1 MKSKEWKERMLH
13 IKSGFIALL
22 TFVFLFTS
30 VGIIAPGTAGAT
42 AATYYQEL
50 DLTGNSEGWN
60 GDPAKN
66 ISFSIPAVTERP
78 GTIAQLLIY
87 AYDVREEDGETA
99 RVYWGEDESALYL
112 GDLSGMAGQWSVSVL
127 EVPLDAIQNTNPVYI
142 TINDTS
148 GGNDWEVEVA
158 WAQLLFDGGPG
169 IDARVDDPTVTYLGS
184 YISVFWYLKG
194 LNARAYV
201 SPVHVIDENGY
212 NIREI
217 TGNHNFS
224 APYKIPSSFSAF
236 NQGTVH
242 TTHFMIGDPYEGNM
256 NRIGRV
262 HHIVT
267 IKTSQVPVLDRLAF
281 KDNGQNIV
289 LSPSFAPL
297 TRAYSSTVSYSTAEV
312 TPVAMPLEG
321 HAVTARINGSAADP
335 FAPVPSS
342 IPLQVGRNTIE
353 YLVTNVEDPAGK
365 IYTVTIDRLPK
376 LDSLVGSPAITLSP
390 GFDGDIPNPASGYH
404 SSVDNHVDK
413 IVLMPVLPAGAGLN
427 PEDVTVSINGQPFE
441 ALVAGTSNTSE
452 LLLNVGR
459 NVITVRVTS
468 PDDHVYTDYPF
479 TLDRAPALANLSFSA
494 GDEALTPGFSSNEY
508 VYSTVVE
515 HVETP
520 IGLTPTVNDGET
532 VELRVNS
539 NNEADFAAI
548 IPNVQTGGLAL
559 IAGINKVEVR
569 VKSSDYDAALSAVP
583 VAEKADLVKIYMFNV
598 GRSPFLTDLVVSGE
612 HLTESFDAAKLDYS
626 INRTIPYTQSSVKVM
641 PTSSDSPVKL
651 EVRVNGGA
659 YETIDSGT
667 ESGELALQSGA
678 NKLEIKTTSV
688 NPLDQRE
695 YSTVYSVVVN
705 KDAPPQGGSSSSPT
719 SAGPSYR
726 DFELDAGIDNKGQ
739 RMLVTDIIG
748 KELTLSAYLV
758 KSDGTKL
765 DSPAI
770 PIDSNGRFTLSNI
783 SSGTYGMVINVN
795 GPSGE
800 KLAGG
805 LSSLTVGAGDSGKV
819 IVKPIDPQSKVTD
832 ASTGDALQ
840 GVKITLYWAD
850 TALNRSK
857 GRTPGEIVK
866 LPTLTHFAPHK
877 NNAVQTTPAEGIFG
891 WVPYIDGDYYFVAVK
906 DGYEKYDS
914 REDDRNRPLG
924 DGSSIKDGI
933 IHVAQSVFTY
943 DLAMKP
949 DGWEAPG
956 GTHRSY
962 MSGYPD
968 GSFKPEKGISR
979 AELAAVLVRIL
990 PQKASATSN
999 ARNLSDLA
1007 KPFWATESIN
1017 IALDQGW
1024 MKGTAA
1030 GAFHPDKLV
1039 TRAELAQVAYNIR
1052 NEEWSG
1058 VSSPTSTAFSDVKAH
1073 WGAKAIAAAAS
1084 NGIVEGYVDGSFK
1097 PNNVVTRAE
1106 AATLLNRLLDRIP
1119 GKVGEQPLWPDVP
1132 TSHWA
1137 YKNIMEASVTH
1148 QYNRSDDGTE
1158 LWSGK

>member
-1 MKSKEWKERMLH
+1 MSYF
-13 IKSGFIALL
+13 KSGFSALAA
-22 TFVFLFTS
+22 FVFLFTS

-50 DLTGNSEGWN
+50 DLTGNSAGWN
-60 GDPAKN
+60 GNPAKD

-87 AYDVREEDGETA
+87 AYDIRAEDGETA
-99 RVYWGEDESALYL
+99 RVYWGEDESGLYL
-112 GDLSGMAGQWSVSVL
+112 GDLSGMASQWSVSVL

-142 TINDTS
+142 TVNDTS
-148 GGNDWEVEVA
+148 GGSAWEVEIA

-169 IDARVDDPTVTYLGS
+169 IDARVDDPTVTYLGP
-184 YISVFWYLKG
+184 YINVFWYLQG
-194 LNARAYV
+194 LNAGAYV
-201 SPVHVIDENGY
+201 SPAQVIDENGY
-212 NIREI
+212 NLREI
-217 TGNHNFS
+217 TGSHNFS
-224 APYKIPSSFSAF
+224 SPDRVTSSFAAF

-256 NRIGRV
+256 NRLGRV

-281 KDNGQNIV
+281 KDNGQNIE

-312 TPVAMPLEG
+312 TPVAIPFEG
-321 HAVTARINGSAADP
+321 HAVTARINGSATDP

-376 LDSLVGSPAITLSP
+376 LDSLVGSPAMTLSP
-390 GFDGDIPNPASGYH
+390 VFDGDMPNPASGYH
-404 SSVDNHVDK
+404 SSVENHVDK
-413 IVLMPVLPAGAGLN
+413 IVLTPILPAGAGLN
-427 PEDVTVSINGQPFE
+427 PEDVAVSINGQPFE

-452 LLLNVGR
+452 LPLNVGR
-459 NVITVRVTS
+459 NAITVRVTS

-479 TLDRAPALANLSFSA
+479 TMDRAPALADLSFSA

-508 VYSTVVE
+508 VYSTVVG
-515 HVETP
+515 HAETP

-548 IPNVQTGGLAL
+548 VPNVQTGGLAL

-569 VKSSDYDAALSAVP
+569 VKSSDYDTALSAVP
-583 VAEKADLVKIYMFNV
+583 GAEKANLVKIYTFNV
-598 GRSPFLTDLVVSGE
+598 ARFPFLTDLVVSGE
-612 HLTESFDAAKLDYS
+612 NLTESFDAAKLDYS
-626 INRTIPYTQSSVKVM
+626 INRTIPYTQPFVKVM

-667 ESGELALQSGA
+667 ESEELTMQSGA
-678 NKLEIKTTSV
+678 NKIDIKSTSV
-688 NPLDQRE
+688 NPLDQQE

-705 KDAPPQGGSSSSPT
+705 KGAPPQGSSSSSPT
-719 SAGPSYR
+719 SSGPSYR
-726 DFELDAGIDNKGQ
+726 AFELDAGIDNKGQ
-739 RMLVTDIIG
+739 RMLVTDMIG

-758 KSDGTKL
+758 KSDGTRL

-783 SSGTYGMVINVN
+783 PSGTYSMVMNVN

-805 LSSLTVGAGDSGKV
+805 VSRLTVGAGDSGKASG
-819 IVKPIDPQSKVTD
+819 KPIDPQSKATD

-866 LPTLTHFAPHK
+866 LPALAHFAPHK
-877 NNAVQTTPAEGIFG
+877 NNAVQTTPVEGTFG
-891 WVPYIDGDYYFVAVK
+891 WVPFIDGDYYFIAVK

-924 DGSSIKDGI
+924 DDSSIKDGI
-933 IHVAQSVFTY
+933 IHVAHSVFTY

-949 DGWEAPG
+949 DGWEEPG

-962 MSGYPD
+962 MKGYPD
-968 GSFKPEKGISR
+968 GSFKPERGISR

-990 PQKASATSN
+990 PQRAFATQN
-999 ARNLSDLA
+999 AHNLSDLA
-1007 KPFWATESIN
+1007 EPFWAAESIN

-1039 TRAELAQVAYNIR
+1039 TRAELAQVAYNIKA
-1052 NEEWSG
+1052 EEWNSI
-1058 VSSPTSTAFSDVKAH
+1058 SSPVSTAFNDVRGH
-1073 WGAKAIAAAAS
+1073 WGADAITAAAS
-1084 NGIVEGYVDGSFK
+1084 NGIVEGYADGSFK
-1097 PNNVVTRAE
+1097 PNNAVTRAE
-1106 AATLLNRLLDRIP
+1106 AATLLNRLLDRTP

-1148 QYNRSDDGTE
+1148 RYNRSAAGSE
-1158 LWSGK
+1158 LWSEK